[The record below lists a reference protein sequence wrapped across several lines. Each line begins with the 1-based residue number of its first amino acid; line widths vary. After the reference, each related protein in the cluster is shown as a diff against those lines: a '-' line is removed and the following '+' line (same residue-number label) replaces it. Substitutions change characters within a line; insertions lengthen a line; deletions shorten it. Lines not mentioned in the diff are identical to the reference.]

1 MKLFY
6 CSPGKRLSVL
16 VCTAFIYMILAAGP
30 KVRAQP
36 SFIIQGKVLA
46 AVDQTPLVGANIQLR
61 QTTVGTTTD
70 SQGAF
75 ALNAA
80 QSPVRLTASFIGYR
94 SLDTV
99 VTLPLRRPLILVLSP
114 DLSLL
119 QEVKVSTG
127 YWESTRQL
135 STGAISKVSSET
147 IQKQP
152 VTNVLEALSGR
163 MPGVS
168 IQQTSGLAG
177 APINISI
184 RGQNSLRADGN
195 NPLYVVDG
203 IPFSGSIAAGLA
215 GELYSGN
222 ISPLNSLNPS
232 DIESI
237 EILKDA
243 DATAIYGSRGANG
256 VVLINTKKGRQG
268 RAKLEINF
276 SQGAGLI
283 SRKMKLLTTPQYLQ
297 MRREAFAN
305 DGVEPTLSSAPDLLS
320 WDTNRYTDWQKELVG
335 KTSSST
341 NAQAQLSAG
350 NETTH
355 FTLSGSLHRE
365 TTVFPGDFA
374 YLRGAGHLQLRH
386 TTTDQRLKINLSVT
400 YVADKNNLMRQNLAS
415 QALTIAPNAP
425 EVYLPSGELNWAAS
439 SWQNPMSYLRQ
450 TYKALND
457 NLLSSMT
464 VSYRLFSGL
473 DFKVSSGFTTLN
485 TSQQTSSPVSYFNP
499 AYGVKNG
506 EASFATALVKTWIA
520 EPQLQYEKAV
530 GPGTLSVLAG
540 MTFQQ
545 NKLRNQTL
553 YATGYSSDAML
564 GTSSAAAS
572 VLVSADNQS
581 EYRYRGIYSRLNYSL
596 KDKYLLNLTARRD
609 GSSRFGPNRQYAN
622 FAAAGLGWLFYQ
634 ENFIKKAVPFLS
646 FGKIRASYG
655 SSGSDQIPDYGFLD
669 TYSSTAYSYNGQ
681 KGLYPT
687 RLVNADFSWEKSRKL
702 DIALEAGLF
711 QDRIRLTADWFNNV
725 SSGQL
730 VGYPLSAVT
739 GQAQIQ
745 YNLPARVRNS
755 GWEFEVQTQYLR
767 TASLQWSGTINLTIP
782 KNKLI
787 DYPGLQGSSYANTYA
802 IGEPLSIRKTYEY
815 LGVDPASGIYRFKD
829 TDNSGSFNALDRTAI
844 VFTGQRFFGGL
855 GNTVRYQGLELDVF
869 FQFVKQTGANYR
881 RDVFGLPGAWGL
893 NNSNQ
898 PADVLDRWQKTGD
911 LTSNQKFS
919 QNYAISNPV
928 YKQFTEARSYG
939 ENSYS
944 DASFIRLKNVS
955 LSWRVP
961 LRTSAKAGLV
971 GPRIFI
977 QAQNVLTFTRYKG
990 WDPEQASVGYL
1001 PPLRVL
1007 SAGINQV
1014 F

>member
-6 CSPGKRLSVL
+6 CSPGRRLLYL
-16 VCTAFIYMILAAGP
+16 VCTVFIYLMLINSLKAG
-30 KVRAQP
+30 AQP
-36 SFIIQGKVLA
+36 SFIIQGKVLTA
-46 AVDQTPLVGANIQLR
+46 MDEMPLVGANIQLKH
-61 QTTVGTTTD
+61 TALGATTD

-75 ALNAA
+75 VIKAS
-80 QSPVRLTASFIGYR
+80 QSTVELTVSFIGYR
-94 SLDTV
+94 SLDTT
-99 VTLPLRRPLILVLSP
+99 VTLPLRSPLIFVLSQ

-135 STGAISKVSSET
+135 NTGAISKIAAET

-195 NPLYVVDG
+195 NPLYVIDG
-203 IPFSGSIAAGLA
+203 IPFSASIAAGLA

-256 VVLINTKKGRQG
+256 VVLITTKKGRQG
-268 RAKLEINF
+268 KTKLEVNF
-276 SQGAGLI
+276 SQGAGRI
-283 SRKMKLLTTPQYLQ
+283 SRKMKVLNTPQYLQ

-305 DGVEPTLSSAPDLLS
+305 DGVEPTLNNAPDLLS
-320 WDTNRYTDWQKELVG
+320 WDPNRYTDWQKELVG
-335 KTSSST
+335 NTSSST

-350 NETTH
+350 NERTH
-355 FTLSGSLHRE
+355 FILSGSLHRE
-365 TTVFPGDFA
+365 TTVFPGNFA

-386 TTTDQRLKINLSVT
+386 ATKDQRLKVNVSVN

-425 EVYLPSGELNWAAS
+425 QIYLPSGELNWAAS

-450 TYKALND
+450 TYKAVND
-457 NLLSSMT
+457 NLLTSMT
-464 VSYRLFSGL
+464 VSYHLLSGL
-473 DFKVSSGFTTLN
+473 DFKVSGGFTTLN

-520 EPQLQYEKAV
+520 EPQLQYEKAL

-572 VLVSADNQS
+572 VLVTADNQS
-581 EYRYRGIYSRLNYSL
+581 EYRYRGIYSRLNYNL

-634 ENFIKKAVPFLS
+634 ENFMKEAVPFLS
-646 FGKIRASYG
+646 FGKIRVSYG

-702 DIALEAGLF
+702 DIALETGLF
-711 QDRIRLTADWFNNV
+711 QDRFRLTADWFNNV
-725 SSGQL
+725 STGQL
-730 VGYPLSAVT
+730 VGYPLPSVT
-739 GQAQIQ
+739 GQSQIQ

-755 GWEFEVQTQYLR
+755 GWEFELNTQYLR
-767 TASLQWSGTINLTIP
+767 KTSVQWSGTINLTIP

-787 DYPGLQGSSYANTYA
+787 DYPGLAGSSYANTYA
-802 IGEPLSIRKTYEY
+802 IKEPLSIRKTYEY
-815 LGVDPASGIYRFKD
+815 VGVDPASGTYRFKD
-829 TDNSGSFNALDRTAI
+829 ADNSGTFNAIDRTAI

-855 GNTVRYQGLELDVF
+855 GNTVRYRGVELDF
-869 FQFVKQTGANYR
+869 FLQFVRQTGANYR
-881 RDVFGLPGAWGL
+881 RDVFGMPGAWGL

-898 PADVLDRWQKTGD
+898 PAEVLDRWQKTGD

-955 LSWRVP
+955 ISWRVP
-961 LRTSAKAGLV
+961 LRAGAKGGLA

-977 QAQNVLTFTRYKG
+977 QAQNALTFTRYKG